1 MVKFNSTVFL
11 IEFLDY
17 FSIKL
22 CKNVTKYPIV
32 TLTEKVLILKYINGK
47 LLSQGDFIFQR

>member
-1 MVKFNSTVFL
+1 MVKFKSTVFL

-17 FSIKL
+17 FSMKL

-47 LLSQGDFIFQR
+47 LLSQGNFIFQR